1 MAAMEIFN
9 IIFRGKA
16 MTAEMI
22 TLGLFLMGLVLCI
35 ASGTDLL
42 FALLFGMLCFSIYS
56 IRKGNSPKATGQM
69 LKEGMSQVANI
80 LIILILIGCLTAS
93 WRFCGTIPFILYHS
107 IRFIQPRFFI
117 LCTFLLCSMMSF
129 LTGTSFGTFS
139 TMGVICMLMGQT
151 AGISPLL
158 MGGAILSGS
167 FFGDR
172 CSPMSSSAQLVCSL
186 TRTDIYT
193 NIKGMMRSALVPF
206 LLSAVLYTVF
216 AGKSTVLPDTSSVA
230 LFKEYFSLHWMVS
243 IPAIL
248 ILVLSLL
255 HIDVRWTMLS
265 SIAVSILI
273 SLFLQGTDPAELF
286 PSLYRGYLAPEGT
299 KLAELLNG
307 GGVSSMLHVCLI
319 VLISSSYSGIFSH
332 TPLILPVKE
341 ALNRQSKRLGTFGT
355 VTLSALISCGIS
367 CNQSLGTLLTCQLC
381 EDLYEKKEDLA
392 LALEDTVIV
401 ICALIPWGVAG
412 AVPLATL
419 GAPLASM
426 SVAFY
431 LWLIPVWRLVCE
443 IGERIRR
450 KK

>member
-1 MAAMEIFN
+1 M
-9 IIFRGKA
+9 R
-16 MTAEMI
+16 AELVTI
-22 TLGLFLMGLVLCI
+22 GLFLTGLVLCI
-35 ASGTDLL
+35 VSGTDLL
-42 FALLFGMLCFSIYS
+42 FALFFGMFCFSIYS
-56 IRKGNSPKATGQM
+56 LRRGNSFMATWQM

-80 LIILILIGCLTAS
+80 LLILMLIGCLTAC

-139 TMGVICMLMGQT
+139 TMGVICMLIGRT
-151 AGISPLL
+151 AGISPVL

-186 TRTDIYT
+186 TRTDIYA
-193 NIKGMMRSALVPF
+193 NVKRMMRSALVPF
-206 LLSAVLYTVF
+206 LLSAVLYTVL
-216 AGKSTVLPDTSSVA
+216 AGGNAVQTDTSSVA
-230 LFKEYFSLHWMVS
+230 LFQEYFSLHWVVS
-243 IPAIL
+243 LPAVL
-248 ILVLSLL
+248 ILVLSLF
-255 HIDVRWTMLS
+255 HVRVQWTMLV
-265 SIAVSILI
+265 SIAAAVFIAI
-273 SLFLQGTDPAELF
+273 FVQGTEPGELLI
-286 PSLYRGYLAPEGT
+286 SLYRGYLAPEGT

-307 GGVSSMLHVCLI
+307 GGVSSMLHVCII

-332 TPLILPVKE
+332 TPLISPVKN
-341 ALNRQSKRLGTFGT
+341 ALNRWSRYLGTFGT
-355 VTLSALISCGIS
+355 VTLSAVISCGVS

-381 EDLYEKKEDLA
+381 KDLYPQKEDLA
-392 LALEDTVIV
+392 LALENTVIV

-419 GAPLASM
+419 GAPLTSM

-431 LWLIPVWRLVCE
+431 LWLIPVWGVVCE
-443 IGERIRR
+443 LWERVLRGD
-450 KK
+450 KKIYSH